1 MVYQLPPAVPA
12 EVAPEAEIASNRDQF
27 PGTTCPGANCPD
39 NARPKA
45 SGDEDDLRGSG
56 RIARARM
63 DGFIDDIIAWQQ
75 PQERPAEDVVALL
88 DQLSVLA
95 VDLVID
101 ARDGADYF
109 DDDELARYGYCDMQ
123 ISRFVRYPES
133 AAYLKGS
140 IKAAQQG

>member
-12 EVAPEAEIASNRDQF
+12 EVAPEAAIASSRSQF
-27 PGTTCPGANCPD
+27 PDVTCPGSKCPR
-39 NARPKA
+39 NAQFGA
-45 SGDEDDLRGSG
+45 SGGDEDEFRGSG
-56 RIARARM
+56 RIARM
-63 DGFIDDIIAWQQ
+63 DAFLDDIIAGWQ
-75 PQERPAEDVVALL
+75 PQQPAEDVVALL

-109 DDDELARYGYCDMQ
+109 DDDELERYGYCDMQ

-140 IKAAQQG
+140 LKAAQQG